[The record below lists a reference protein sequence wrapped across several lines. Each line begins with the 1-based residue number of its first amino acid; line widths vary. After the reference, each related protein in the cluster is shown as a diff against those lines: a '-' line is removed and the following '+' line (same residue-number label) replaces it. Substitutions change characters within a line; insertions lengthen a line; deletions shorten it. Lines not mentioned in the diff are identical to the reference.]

1 MSTMR
6 YLKEREI
13 VTTASLKTAK
23 LQKKN
28 SFLFQQCLAVIS
40 KLVQQKPYT
49 ISKKDSL
56 LF

>member
-1 MSTMR
+1 MR